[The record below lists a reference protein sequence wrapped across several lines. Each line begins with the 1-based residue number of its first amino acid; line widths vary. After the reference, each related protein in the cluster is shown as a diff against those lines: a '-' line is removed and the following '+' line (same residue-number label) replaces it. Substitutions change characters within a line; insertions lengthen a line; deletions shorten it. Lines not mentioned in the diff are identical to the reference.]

1 LSPFLFKLR
10 APHNAICGF
19 AYFASFSK
27 LPAWLAGET
36 FGAGKRLQAVGPD
49 DVNYYSDFNPFDRT
63 DASDRAQRWQ
73 IPGWTLFDLHGGYD
87 IDLPQVGSRVKLFAN
102 GSNLFDEP
110 YVQDTLD
117 NSSFLGF
124 DGDHDANDAEVFV
137 GLPRTFTIGV
147 QTERD
152 SRDQA
157 TTR

>member
-1 LSPFLFKLR
+1 
-10 APHNAICGF
+10 
-19 AYFASFSK
+19 
-27 LPAWLAGET
+27 LAGLGDLRRRE
-36 FGAGKRLQAVGPD
+36 RLQAVGPD
-49 DVNYYSDFNPFDRT
+49 DVYYYSDFNPFDRT

-152 SRDQA
+152 SRDGIRRRPGSRIPA
-157 TTR
+157 TRSGVTASSG